1 MGWQRITGLVI
12 LVLGLAVAALF
23 YVQNSLRVTDL
34 SLNLGFWATQLKEP
48 VSIPLALYLCFGGG
62 ALLGAVVTGLGWA
75 RDREK
80 IQDLERKLARASLQ
94 HGGEPWT

>member
-12 LVLGLAVAALF
+12 LALGLLVAALF

-34 SLNLGFWATQLKEP
+34 TLNLGFWAGRLKEP
-48 VSIPLALYLCFGGG
+48 VSVPLALYLCFGGG
-62 ALLGAVVTGLGWA
+62 AAVGALLAGLGWA
-75 RDREK
+75 RDRAK
-80 IQDLERKLARASLQ
+80 IEDLERKLARASLQ